1 MTLLALALEVIALE
15 AIALEVI
22 ALEITAL
29 EIMALEVE
37 ALEAEALEAEALEAA
52 AFEVVVVAA
61 AAVTPCLIAWL
72 EVDAGL
78 TAILISGAGLWDFEA
93 AEPLTLRK
101 VRVIEGSEIC
111 VAVAVAFA

>member
-1 MTLLALALEVIALE
+1 MIALE

-29 EIMALEVE
+29 EITALEVE

-61 AAVTPCLIAWL
+61 AAAVTPCLIAWL

-78 TAILISGAGLWDFEA
+78 TAILISGAGLRDFEA